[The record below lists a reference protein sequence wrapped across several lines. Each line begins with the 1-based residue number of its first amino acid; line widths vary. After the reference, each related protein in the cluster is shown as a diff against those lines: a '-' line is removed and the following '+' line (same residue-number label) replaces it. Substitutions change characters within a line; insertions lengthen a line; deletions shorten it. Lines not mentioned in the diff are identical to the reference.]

1 MIESHIRGLL
11 DAATSVA
18 ADSNLPDVL
27 RRTVRSA
34 CELVDARYG
43 ALGVLGPDRKFSE
56 FITVGVDR
64 AERQRIGKLPT
75 GHGILGLLIAD
86 PRSRRLADLRKHP
99 AAYGFPP
106 GHPRMRSFL
115 GVPIRVRETVFG
127 NLYLTEKRGNEAFT
141 DQDEEL
147 VVALA
152 AAVGVTIEN
161 AILFDKARRRER
173 WLEASHQVTSALLVG
188 GEPNTTFRLIAERAR
203 VVAGASVAAIAR
215 PRAGDRSTLV
225 FEVVEAEDPREQEQ
239 FAGVTVPAEGTAIGL
254 AFTSARPVVIRQ
266 YGDHVLAQQTGSAT
280 QLPAMV
286 KDLDSAVA
294 VPLTVGDETLGVL
307 LVAKFRDSVAFT
319 DADVQLVQTFAGHAA
334 LALQFSRAEE
344 DRRRLAVFEDRD
356 RIARDLH
363 DLVIQRLFATG
374 LGLEGLS
381 RLIVQPEVAE
391 RMTAFVHDLDR
402 TIRDVRN
409 SIFSLREPAE
419 PRTSLRSELLGLA
432 LESTE
437 VLGFE
442 PRISFDGPLDTL
454 VPDRVRG
461 DLIATLREA
470 LSNAG
475 RHAMAT
481 SVSADI
487 SVDRQGRQLTVTVTD
502 DGVGIPDAPVR
513 SSGLANLAE
522 RAARWNGTLSV
533 QRTGERGTKLAWT
546 VDLPVQTESER

>member
-115 GVPIRVRETVFG
+115 GVPIRVRETVFA

-203 VVAGASVAAIAR
+203 VVAGASVAAVAR

-239 FAGVTVPAEGTAIGL
+239 FAGLVGRAGQADLVLGQPAGEMARTRHFQPRLGRRGCGHFCFTHAPGL
-254 AFTSARPVVIRQ
+254 AF
-266 YGDHVLAQQTGSAT
+266 
-280 QLPAMV
+280 
-286 KDLDSAVA
+286 
-294 VPLTVGDETLGVL
+294 
-307 LVAKFRDSVAFT
+307 
-319 DADVQLVQTFAGHAA
+319 
-334 LALQFSRAEE
+334 
-344 DRRRLAVFEDRD
+344 
-356 RIARDLH
+356 
-363 DLVIQRLFATG
+363 
-374 LGLEGLS
+374 
-381 RLIVQPEVAE
+381 
-391 RMTAFVHDLDR
+391 
-402 TIRDVRN
+402 
-409 SIFSLREPAE
+409 
-419 PRTSLRSELLGLA
+419 
-432 LESTE
+432 
-437 VLGFE
+437 
-442 PRISFDGPLDTL
+442 
-454 VPDRVRG
+454 
-461 DLIATLREA
+461 
-470 LSNAG
+470 
-475 RHAMAT
+475 
-481 SVSADI
+481 
-487 SVDRQGRQLTVTVTD
+487 
-502 DGVGIPDAPVR
+502 
-513 SSGLANLAE
+513 
-522 RAARWNGTLSV
+522 
-533 QRTGERGTKLAWT
+533 
-546 VDLPVQTESER
+546 